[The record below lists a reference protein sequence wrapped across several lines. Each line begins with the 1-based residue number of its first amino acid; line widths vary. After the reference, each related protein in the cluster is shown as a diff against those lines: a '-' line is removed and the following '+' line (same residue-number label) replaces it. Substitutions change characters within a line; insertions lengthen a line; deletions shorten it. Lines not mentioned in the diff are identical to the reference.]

1 MHKAPVG
8 ETSVVHSAQRQCFQT
23 IASDHKAVQKAPLP
37 RGSEQSPRK
46 VDVYGLEACERYD
59 QEPRVNTVA
68 TRAHDESTTILAGRC
83 VGESATTERPAVL
96 QLMPQALLHCR
107 GGVEM
112 NQTCCWLTE
121 PNVEA
126 FSSRFPLAADPADEI
141 NSKTVV
147 SSLYIRCSLEDVES
161 VDARYG
167 RPLRQVLD

>member
-1 MHKAPVG
+1 M
-8 ETSVVHSAQRQCFQT
+8 
-23 IASDHKAVQKAPLP
+23 AS
-37 RGSEQSPRK
+37 
-46 VDVYGLEACERYD
+46 
-59 QEPRVNTVA
+59 
-68 TRAHDESTTILAGRC
+68 RAHDESTQILAGRR
-83 VGESATTERPAVL
+83 VDESATIERPAVL

-167 RPLRQVLD
+167 RPLRQILD